1 MHIDQ
6 VEFTIFDTET
16 TGLDFA
22 CGERLVEIAG
32 ARFKADTVIAKFDS
46 LVNSGKAV
54 SAKAFAVNKISP
66 EMLQGAP
73 GMEKV
78 IPEFL
83 RFSENSCLASYNTNF
98 DLGFLNNEL
107 TLLNLPLAKSNQAVD
122 ILTLARNVLPGLPR
136 YALWFVAERLGIK
149 NNQQHRAY
157 ADVELTLQVFM
168 KLKSIVLDS
177 GLSDFNDFFRLAL
190 SGNQFKPA
198 LAEKRMDFLKAA
210 VESKRKIFIE
220 YLSAQNNQIT
230 QRQIIPRLLRRDGA
244 CDYLVAYCFLKQQEV
259 IFKVENIL
267 KFSY

>member
-32 ARFKADTVIAKFDS
+32 ARFKAGTVIAKFDS

-66 EMLQGAP
+66 QMLQDAP
-73 GMEKV
+73 GMGKV

-83 RFSENSCLASYNTNF
+83 RFSENSCLASYNTDF

-107 TLLNLPLAKSNQAVD
+107 FLLNLPPVKLNQAMD
-122 ILTLARNVLPGLPR
+122 ILTLARNLLPGLPR
-136 YALWFVAERLGIK
+136 YALWFVAESLGIK

-157 ADVELTLQVFM
+157 ADVELTVEVFK
-168 KLKSIVLDS
+168 KLKTIVLNK
-177 GLSDFNDFFRLAL
+177 GLTDF
-190 SGNQFKPA
+190 
-198 LAEKRMDFLKAA
+198 EDFL
-210 VESKRKIFIE
+210 R
-220 YLSAQNNQIT
+220 LSLPANA
-230 QRQIIPRLLRRDGA
+230 RMARMERG
-244 CDYLVAYCFLKQQEV
+244 
-259 IFKVENIL
+259 
-267 KFSY
+267 